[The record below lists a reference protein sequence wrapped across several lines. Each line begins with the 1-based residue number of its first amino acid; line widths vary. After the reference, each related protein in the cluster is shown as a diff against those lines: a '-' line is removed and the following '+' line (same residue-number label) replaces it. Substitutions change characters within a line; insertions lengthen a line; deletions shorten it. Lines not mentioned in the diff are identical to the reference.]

1 MEYAPLYTVKEAS
14 RILKISVADT
24 YNLMNIG
31 KLPYLILGSKKV
43 RGSDLERFI
52 ENYPTAEVMKREDSN
67 SV

>member
-24 YNLMNIG
+24 YALMNIG

-52 ENYPTAEVMKREDSN
+52 ENYPTAEVKSEDSN